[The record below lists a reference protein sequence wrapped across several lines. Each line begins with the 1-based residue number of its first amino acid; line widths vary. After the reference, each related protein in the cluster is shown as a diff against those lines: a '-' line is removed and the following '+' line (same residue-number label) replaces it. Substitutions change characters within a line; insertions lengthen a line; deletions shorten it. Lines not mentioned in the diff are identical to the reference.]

1 MSLNNGV
8 VQTVLNYKNGVKS
21 EIQTQPYIETKYEQ
35 EETK

>member
-21 EIQTQPYIETKYEQ
+21 EIQTYPYIETQYE
-35 EETK
+35 